1 MALHLRFRVMVYGW
15 DDFDVPGSR
24 FTNQAVFV
32 LTVPE
37 TEEGD
42 RIADAQMTEAVAA
55 ARGESE
61 VRITAFRAT
70 YGRGASDSAI
80 GLLVDLA
87 IGFAPSVVA
96 AVWMR
101 IRHRRPIMSVG
112 ALRYLC
118 MADLAQRLGLDS
130 LDDVVEVVAC
140 DTAGARPPE
149 LNPVDIE
156 PVLVVFTDR
165 ANTRSWVYLVS
176 PRGHLLSFHE
186 GQPMTAGLT
195 YYRDISPP
203 AKEPPLLL
211 PDSGNPRPPED
222 PTRH

>member
-1 MALHLRFRVMVYGW
+1 MHALWQDAVLGNRTGHWIYVALHLRFRVMVYGW

-32 LTVPE
+32 VTVPE
-37 TEEGD
+37 PEEGD
-42 RIADAQMTEAVAA
+42 RITDAQVAEAAAA
-55 ARGESE
+55 ARGESD

-80 GLLVDLA
+80 GLLVDFA

-96 AVWMR
+96 AIWMR

-156 PVLVVFTDR
+156 PVLVV
-165 ANTRSWVYLVS
+165 S
-176 PRGHLLSFHE
+176 PTERIPE
-186 GQPMTAGLT
+186 AGC
-195 YYRDISPP
+195 ISSLH
-203 AKEPPLLL
+203 AATSSASTKV
-211 PDSGNPRPPED
+211 NQ
-222 PTRH
+222 